1 MDNTLKY
8 LDEAVQNELNVSE
21 LYKMFYEYYPE
32 DYNFWW
38 TLSIEEQKHA
48 SLLNSGKE
56 FHKIGNVDF
65 EMSDSDI
72 TVLVELNEGFQ
83 TIVEDF
89 KKNPSRRYAFDI
101 ALAMESTVMEMH
113 YENFMNT
120 HKKNDQISKVLQKLN
135 HDDIDHA
142 NRIKRYMS
150 ENNI

>member
-56 FHKIGNVDF
+56 FHKIGDVDF
-65 EMSDSDI
+65 EMSESDI
-72 TVLVELNEGFQ
+72 KVLFELNKGFQ

-89 KKNPSRRYAFDI
+89 QTNPSRRYAFDI
-101 ALAMESTVMEMH
+101 ALGIENTVMERH
-113 YENFMNT
+113 YESFMTT
-120 HKKNDQISKVLQKLN
+120 HKKNDQISKILQKLN
-135 HDDIDHA
+135 HDDVDHM
-142 NRIKRYMS
+142 NRIKQYMS